1 MHNGFHHV
9 AIKVKDFDA
18 SLKFYTEGIGCE
30 PVIFW
35 GEGDGRAVML
45 HTGNGCMFELFAGG
59 PAENK
64 PEGTWFHLA
73 IKVDNSDEAL
83 AKAVNAGAIE
93 TMPPTSIDIPSTPKV
108 TTVRISFCKG
118 LDGEILEFFQSNDI

>member
-1 MHNGFHHV
+1 MYNGFHHV
-9 AIKVKDFDA
+9 AIKAKDFDA

-45 HTGNGCMFELFAGG
+45 HIGNGCMIELFAGG
-59 PAENK
+59 QEENK
-64 PEGTWFHLA
+64 PEGMWMHLA

-83 AKAVNAGAIE
+83 AKAVKAGAIE
-93 TMPPTSIDIPSTPKV
+93 TMAPATIDIPSTPKPA
-108 TTVRISFCKG
+108 TVRISFCKG
-118 LDGEILEFFQSNDI
+118 LDGEVLEFFQSNDI

>member
-1 MHNGFHHV
+1 MYKGFHHV

-18 SLKFYTEGIGCE
+18 SYKFYTEELGCE
-30 PVIFW
+30 PKIFW

-45 HTGNGCMFELFAGG
+45 HIGNGCMIELFAGG
-59 PAENK
+59 PAEQ
-64 PEGTWFHLA
+64 PEGLWMHLA

-83 AKAVNAGAIE
+83 ARALKAGAVQ
-93 TMPPTSIDIPSTPKV
+93 TMPPTTIDIPSTPTV
-108 TTVRISFCKG
+108 ATVRISFCTG